1 MENSSVG
8 GVVVVVEDRR
18 KLAPKVNSILTEY
31 GELIV
36 GRVGLP
42 YREKNKY
49 VITIVV
55 DGDLAVVTEMVGKLE
70 ALGDVQVKMALSG
83 VCNK

>member
-1 MENSSVG
+1 MENTVG
-8 GVVVVVEDRR
+8 GVVVVVEDRE
-18 KLAPKVNSILTEY
+18 KLAPKVNAILTEY
-31 GELIV
+31 GDLIV

-55 DGDLAVVTEMVGKLE
+55 DGDPTVVTDMVSKLE
-70 ALGDVQVKMALSG
+70 ALGEVQVKVALSG
-83 VCNK
+83 VCNP

>member
-1 MENSSVG
+1 MENSVG
-8 GVVVVVEDRR
+8 GVVIVVEDRE
-18 KLAPKVNSILTEY
+18 KLAPKVNGILTEY
-31 GELIV
+31 GDLIV

-55 DGDLAVVTEMVGKLE
+55 DGDVALVNEMVGKLDS
-70 ALGDVQVKMALSG
+70 LGEVQVKLALSG
-83 VCNK
+83 ACNP

>member
-1 MENSSVG
+1 MNNSVG
-8 GVVVVVEDRR
+8 GVVIVVEDRQ
-18 KLAPKVNSILTEY
+18 KLAPLVNSILTEY

-55 DGDLAVVTEMVGKLE
+55 DGDAEVVKEMVLKLE
-70 ALGDVQVKMALSG
+70 GLGNIQVKVALSG
-83 VCNK
+83 ICNS

>member
-1 MENSSVG
+1 MESSVG
-8 GVVVVVEDRR
+8 GVVIVVEDRER
-18 KLAPKVNSILTEY
+18 LAPQVNGILTSY
-31 GELIV
+31 GDLIV

-55 DGDLAVVTEMVGKLE
+55 DGDVAEVNSMVAKLE
-70 ALGDVQVKMALSG
+70 ELGDVQVKLALSG
-83 VCNK
+83 VCNN

>member
-1 MENSSVG
+1 MENSVG
-8 GVVVVVEDRR
+8 GVVIVVEDRE
-18 KLAPKVNSILTEY
+18 KLAPKVNAILTEF
-31 GELIV
+31 GELVV

-55 DGDLAVVTEMVGKLE
+55 DGEAAVVGEMVNKLE
-70 ALGDVQVKMALSG
+70 ALGEIQVKVALSG
-83 VCNK
+83 ICNA

>member
-1 MENSSVG
+1 MDNSVG
-8 GVVVVVEDRR
+8 GVVIVVEDRE

-55 DGDLAVVTEMVGKLE
+55 DGDPDEVNTMVTKLE
-70 ALGDVQVKMALSG
+70 SLGAIQVKLALSG
-83 VCNK
+83 VCNP

>member
-1 MENSSVG
+1 MENSVG
-8 GVVVVVEDRR
+8 GVVIVVEDRER
-18 KLAPKVNSILTEY
+18 LAPKVNAILTSY
-31 GELIV
+31 GDLIV

-55 DGDLAVVTEMVGKLE
+55 DGDVTEVNSMVAKLE
-70 ALGDVQVKMALSG
+70 ELGDIQVKVALSG
-83 VCNK
+83 VCNT

>member
-1 MENSSVG
+1 MNNSVG
-8 GVVVVVEDRR
+8 GVVIVVEDRE
-18 KLAPKVNSILTEY
+18 KLAPQVNSILTAY
-31 GELIV
+31 GDLIV

-55 DGDLAVVTEMVGKLE
+55 DGEAEVVKEMVLKLE
-70 ALGDVQVKMALSG
+70 ELGNIQVKVALSG
-83 VCNK
+83 ICNS

>member
-1 MENSSVG
+1 MDNSVG
-8 GVVVVVEDRR
+8 GVVIVVEDRE

-55 DGDLAVVTEMVGKLE
+55 DGDPDEVNTMVAKLE
-70 ALGDVQVKMALSG
+70 SLGAIQVKLALSG
-83 VCNK
+83 VCNP

>member
-1 MENSSVG
+1 MNNSVG
-8 GVVVVVEDRR
+8 GVVIVVEDRE
-18 KLAPKVNSILTEY
+18 KLAPQVNSILTTY
-31 GELIV
+31 GDLIV

-55 DGDLAVVTEMVGKLE
+55 DGEAEVVREMVLKLE
-70 ALGDVQVKMALSG
+70 ELGNIQVKVALSG
-83 VCNK
+83 ICNS

>member
-1 MENSSVG
+1 MENSVG
-8 GVVVVVEDRR
+8 GVVIVVEDRE
-18 KLAPKVNSILTEY
+18 KLAPKVNTILTEF
-31 GELIV
+31 GDLVV

-55 DGDLAVVTEMVGKLE
+55 DGNAAVVGEMVNKLE
-70 ALGDVQVKMALSG
+70 ALGEVQVKVALSG
-83 VCNK
+83 TCNA

>member
-1 MENSSVG
+1 MENSVG
-8 GVVVVVEDRR
+8 GVVIVVENRE
-18 KLAPKVNSILTEY
+18 KLAPKVNAILTEF
-31 GELIV
+31 GELVV

-55 DGDLAVVTEMVGKLE
+55 DGDAAVVGEMVKKLE
-70 ALGDVQVKMALSG
+70 ALGEIQVKVALSG
-83 VCNK
+83 ICNA

>member
-1 MENSSVG
+1 MENSVG
-8 GVVVVVEDRR
+8 GVVIVVEDRE
-18 KLAPKVNSILTEY
+18 KLAPRVNAILTEY
-31 GELIV
+31 GDLVV

-55 DGDLAVVTEMVGKLE
+55 DGDINEVNTMVSKLN
-70 ALGDVQVKMALSG
+70 ALGDVQVKLALSG
-83 VCNK
+83 VCN

>member
-1 MENSSVG
+1 MENSVG
-8 GVVVVVEDRR
+8 GVVIVVENRE
-18 KLAPKVNSILTEY
+18 KLAPRVNAILTEY
-31 GELIV
+31 GDLIV

-55 DGDLAVVTEMVGKLE
+55 DGDPDQVGAMVAKLE
-70 ALGDVQVKMALSG
+70 ALGEIQVKVALSG
-83 VCNK
+83 MCNN

>member
-1 MENSSVG
+1 MENSVG
-8 GVVVVVEDRR
+8 GVVIVVEDRE
-18 KLAPKVNSILTEY
+18 KLAPKVNAILTEY
-31 GELIV
+31 GDLVV

-55 DGDLAVVTEMVGKLE
+55 DGDPQVVSNMVSKLE
-70 ALGDVQVKMALSG
+70 SLGDVQVKVALSG
-83 VCNK
+83 ACNA

>member
-1 MENSSVG
+1 MDNSVG
-8 GVVVVVEDRR
+8 GVVIVVEDRE
-18 KLAPKVNSILTEY
+18 KLAPKVNGILTEC
-31 GELIV
+31 GDLIV

-55 DGDLAVVTEMVGKLE
+55 DGDVTMVNEMVSKLE
-70 ALGDVQVKMALSG
+70 SLGDIQVKLALSG
-83 VCNK
+83 ICNP

>member
-1 MENSSVG
+1 MNNSVG
-8 GVVVVVEDRR
+8 GVVIVVEDRE
-18 KLAPKVNSILTEY
+18 KLAPQVNSILTTY
-31 GELIV
+31 GDLIV

-55 DGDLAVVTEMVGKLE
+55 DGEAEVVKEMVLKLE
-70 ALGDVQVKMALSG
+70 ELGNIQVKVALSG
-83 VCNK
+83 ICNS

>member
-1 MENSSVG
+1 MENSVG
-8 GVVVVVEDRR
+8 GVVIVVENRE
-18 KLAPKVNSILTEY
+18 KLAPKVNAILTEF
-31 GELIV
+31 GELVV

-55 DGDLAVVTEMVGKLE
+55 DGDAAVVSEMVKKLE
-70 ALGDVQVKMALSG
+70 ALGEIQVKVALSG
-83 VCNK
+83 ICNA

>member
-1 MENSSVG
+1 MENSVG
-8 GVVVVVEDRR
+8 GVVIVVEDRAR
-18 KLAPKVNSILTEY
+18 LAPKVNAILTEY
-31 GELIV
+31 GDLIV

-55 DGDLAVVTEMVGKLE
+55 DGDVAVVKDMVSKLE
-70 ALGDVQVKMALSG
+70 SLGEIQVKLALSG
-83 VCNK
+83 ICNP